1 MRNPVPKHVFKGWK
15 TTPDIVGTDVETLSD
30 EDHNDGSDNE
40 EILNLSSSIIDLKIG
55 IVAET
60 GNVIRLSLDSN

>member
-15 TTPDIVGTDVETLSD
+15 TVPDIVGTDVETLSD